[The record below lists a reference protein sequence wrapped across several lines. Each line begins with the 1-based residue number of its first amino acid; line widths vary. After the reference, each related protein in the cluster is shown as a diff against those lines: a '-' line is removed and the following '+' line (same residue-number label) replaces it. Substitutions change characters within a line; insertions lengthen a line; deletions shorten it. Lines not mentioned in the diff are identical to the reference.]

1 MRITVEQLRR
11 IIRET
16 IEEETGRQHVQEGFM
31 DGVRNLFGVGGGPED
46 MDEYLKKLWPLNK
59 KLYSHEIDKVDVTKV
74 WWGSADSEWLKSL
87 QNDLKAVA
95 GLNHPDDNIIN
106 INRQFAE
113 KLQGILTEKTRKYFE
128 TQGKDVFK
136 NKKTNGL
143 GPFEHMRRFLTGG
156 DDDKKVKIKIGR
168 NELVDLVRPTKPKDR
183 PREFT
188 GSRDLR
194 DYYGYKGR

>member
-1 MRITVEQLRR
+1 M
-11 IIRET
+11 
-16 IEEETGRQHVQEGFM
+16 
-31 DGVRNLFGVGGGPED
+31 FGVGGGPED
-46 MDEYLKKLWPLNK
+46 MGEYIEKLWTLNK

-74 WWGSADSEWLKSL
+74 WWGSADQEWLKSL

-106 INRQFAE
+106 INRGFAE

-128 TQGKDVFK
+128 TKKGKDVFE
-136 NKKTNGL
+136 NKKNNGL

-156 DDDKKVKIKIGR
+156 DEDKQAKISIGR
-168 NELVDLVRPTKPKDR
+168 NELVDLVRRTTPKDR

-194 DYYGYKGR
+194 DYVGPNKRLPHVQDPIGYSSASGGYDPAASRGR